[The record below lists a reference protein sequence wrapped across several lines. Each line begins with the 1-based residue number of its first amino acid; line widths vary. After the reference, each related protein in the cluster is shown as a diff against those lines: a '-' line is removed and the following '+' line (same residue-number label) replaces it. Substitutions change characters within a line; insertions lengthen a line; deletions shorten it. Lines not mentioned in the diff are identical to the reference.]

1 MTILAQHHQRHF
13 ATASR
18 IPPQQHPVRHAQK
31 AHAERQEGARFDKIV
46 IVGRDDGFAALHGGG
61 GALFEAVFGEELHL
75 GAQLFET
82 GGDAPGANVAAHRVA
97 LALVFLHATLRMDK
111 VRGWLRFAEI
121 LEEVDGVGA
130 IQLLTPLF
138 LAAPSSD
145 GIGRRGT
152 GSAASNR
159 TCTHSAV
166 QSHGSLSFAT
176 AGFRYHT
183 AVGAQ
188 RSGGQSPT
196 AHRVDT
202 AARAV
207 MIFRADAAGDFLFP
221 SRRRKL
227 LLFVQEGV
235 QKGIVLVGVVWWLFD
250 GAFSSDETVTR
261 LQRAPPLNPVGGSL
275 ARTVIPKDS
284 AYIVFHH
291 TIHPRA
297 WLFGRRCH
305 GLK

>member
-1 MTILAQHHQRHF
+1 VTILAQHHQRHF

-31 AHAERQEGARFDKIV
+31 AHAERQKGACFDKIV
-46 IVGRDDGFAALHGGG
+46 IVGRHNGFAALHGGR

-82 GGDAPGANVAAHRVA
+82 GGDAPGANVAAYRVA

-111 VRGWLRFAEI
+111 VRGWLRFSEI
-121 LEEVDGVGA
+121 LEEVDGIGA
-130 IQLLTPLF
+130 IQLASPF
-138 LAAPSSD
+138 APSSD
-145 GIGRRGT
+145 RVRRRGT

-159 TCTHSAV
+159 TCTRSSV

-196 AHRVDT
+196 ARGMDASNT

-207 MIFRADAAGDFLFP
+207 MIFRAEAGGFLFP
-221 SRRRKL
+221 PRRRKL
-227 LLFVQEGV
+227 LLLVQEGV
-235 QKGIVLVGVVWWLFD
+235 QKGIVLGGVVGWLFD

-275 ARTVIPKDS
+275 ARAVIPKDS
-284 AYIVFHH
+284 A
-291 TIHPRA
+291 
-297 WLFGRRCH
+297 
-305 GLK
+305 